1 MASAPDAERPGPV
14 FGTLGPAGSN
24 HDFVAAA
31 FLSAHGLAGHVRLF
45 PDFDG
50 VFAALGA
57 GEVDFVLQVAVHPSV
72 AESVGG
78 NLGAAHLIDAF
89 VAPSQPMVVLVDAGC
104 ARPESLALMPAT
116 RSYVDVA
123 RWRRVVE
130 TPSTVEAWEM
140 LAAGKVDSALTLKR
154 FADGASGRYRIEAEI
169 GAVTDAWLI
178 YGRAPLPSPGWSL
191 LRDLPAVRRGSDG
204 ADG

>member
-1 MASAPDAERPGPV
+1 MASAPDAGSRGPV

-31 FLSAHGLAGHVRLF
+31 FLAAHGLQTGRVTLF
-45 PDFDG
+45 ADFEG

-57 GEVDFVLQVAVHPSV
+57 GDVDFVLQVAVHPSV
-72 AESVGG
+72 AASVGG

-89 VAPSQPMVVLVDAGC
+89 VAPSQPMVVLVDAER

-123 RWRRVVE
+123 RWRRIVE
-130 TPSTVEAWEM
+130 TPSTVDAWEM
-140 LAAGKVDSALTLKR
+140 LAAGKVDSALTLQR
-154 FADGASGRYRIEAEI
+154 FADAAPDRYRVDAEI

-178 YGRAPLPSPGWSL
+178 YGRARLPAPGWSL
-191 LRDLPAVRRGSDG
+191 WRDGPAARMYREG
-204 ADG
+204 